1 MFTVSLFHIS
11 FEMWGALFCIIALFC
26 VSFSYFTFHTEKRY
40 LIELMILSALLL
52 VSDAMAWYYRGV
64 PGPKAYILVTIGN
77 FMTFLMTDMILM
89 VTTVYINYRTNL
101 KKEIKRKSWYI
112 YAGLIAA
119 AIDMSC
125 LFLSLYTH
133 WYYVIDELN
142 VYHRSYM
149 SFMTPLCTAFVLAV
163 NLINLIRHRRN
174 MPLQIFGSLCI
185 CLILPTVCAIYQYFN
200 YGISYA
206 NIALVIALIN
216 LFVTVMAEQGKNL
229 AKETKQSDHMA
240 IDLLLSQ
247 IGPHFIY
254 NTLGTIKHLCH
265 TDPQKAE
272 ETVDQFSV
280 YLRGNIDSLKTNNLI
295 SFDQEMKHIN
305 AYFAVEKTR
314 FGDQLN
320 TAYDIEESD
329 FLLPA
334 LTLQPIVEN
343 AVKHG
348 ICAREEGGTLTIKEH
363 TEKDAYV
370 IQVKDDGVGFD
381 PDQLQNDAGKIHV
394 GMDNVRERLQMLC
407 NGTMTVSSEKG
418 KGTAVTIMIPKKGDG
433 QK

>member
-11 FEMWGALFCIIALFC
+11 FETWGAVFCVIAVFC
-26 VSFSYFTFHTEKRY
+26 VSFSYFTSHTEKRY
-40 LIELMILSALLL
+40 LIELMALSALLL
-52 VSDAMAWYYRGV
+52 VNDAMAWYYRGI
-64 PGPKAYILVTIGN
+64 PGSKACVIVNVAN
-77 FMTFLMTDMILM
+77 FMTFLMADMILM
-89 VTTVYINYRTNL
+89 VSTVYINYRADQ
-101 KKEIKRKSWYI
+101 KKIGKRKSWYI
-112 YAGLIAA
+112 YAGMSAA
-119 AIDMSC
+119 AIDMIF

-133 WYYVIDELN
+133 WYYVIDEMN

-149 SFMTPLCTAFVLAV
+149 SFMTPLCTAFVLLI
-163 NLINLIRHRRN
+163 NLINLIRHRKN
-174 MPLQIFGSLCI
+174 MSAQIFISLCI
-185 CLILPTVCAIYQYFN
+185 CVFLPSVCAIYQYFH

-216 LFVTVMAEQGKNL
+216 IFVSVMAEQGKNL
-229 AKETKQSDHMA
+229 AKETKQASQMK
-240 IDLLLSQ
+240 IDLLISQ

-254 NTLGTIKHLCH
+254 NTLGTIKHLCY
-265 TDPQKAE
+265 TDPKKAE
-272 ETVDQFSV
+272 ETIDHFSV

-295 SFDQEMKHIN
+295 TFEQEMKHVD
-305 AYFAVEKTR
+305 AYLAVEKTR

-320 TAYDIEESD
+320 IAYDIQEGD

-363 TEKDAYV
+363 AEENAYV
-370 IQVKDDGVGFD
+370 IQVIDDGAGFD
-381 PDQLQNDAGKIHV
+381 PDEIQDVPGSSHV
-394 GMDNVRERLQMLC
+394 GMNNVRERLQMLC

-418 KGTAVTIMIPKKGDG
+418 KGTAVTILIPKKGDG